1 MPSHSPTRT
10 SPGGRAASPIRRRAV
25 EAAVAGVVALA
36 VLAPAALAKD
46 PPLTIP
52 LPAGSSPEDVTLGKG
67 TTFYTGSL
75 TGQGIFAGDL
85 RTGRVSNLVPGQP
98 GHPITGLY
106 VDDRNRLWAAGGPAG
121 DLRVYDAG
129 TGALLASYTLA
140 GPGGFVSDMVVT
152 DDAAYVTN
160 SFQPE
165 LYTIPLGHGATLPD
179 QSAVRTTPLMGD
191 FVQTGPPGTFN
202 ANGIA
207 FLHDE
212 LVLGQTVTGK
222 LFTVDP
228 ATGVAKAIDLGG
240 QTVVGADGLMLRG
253 RTLYIAQNFPNLI
266 AVVRLDSDVE
276 TGQVEQRIS
285 DPRFDIPSSVIVSGD
300 AVYALNARFSTP
312 VTPDKPYDLVGVPL
326 GHDED

>member
-1 MPSHSPTRT
+1 MPFHSP
-10 SPGGRAASPIRRRAV
+10 PRRRALTAV
-25 EAAVAGVVALA
+25 VAGVLALA
-36 VLAPAALAKD
+36 VLAPAAVAKD
-46 PPLTIP
+46 APLTIP

-85 RTGRVSNLVPGQP
+85 RTGVGSNLVPGQP

-121 DLRVYDAG
+121 DLRVYDAS
-129 TGALLASYTLA
+129 TGALLASYSLA

-152 DDAAYVTN
+152 NDAAYVTN

-165 LYTIPLGHGATLPD
+165 MYTIPLGHGGQLPG
-179 QSAVRTTPLMGD
+179 QSAVMTTPLTGD
-191 FVQTGPPGTFN
+191 FVQTGPTGTFN

-207 FLHDE
+207 FLHDK
-212 LVLGQTVTGK
+212 LVIGQTVTGK

-228 ATGVAKAIDLGG
+228 ATGVAETIDLGG

-266 AVVRLDSDVE
+266 AIVRLDSDLK
-276 TGQVEQRIS
+276 TGEVQQRIS

-312 VTPDKPYDLVGVPL
+312 FTPDKTYDLVGVPI
-326 GHDED
+326 GHDG